1 MPARPVRTLTI
12 ALLAG
17 LLGALL
23 PATAAHAGTVQGGRL
38 DWGIKS
44 SFQSYVTGPVA
55 KGGFKLKS
63 GAATVGGSLFR
74 FHSAT
79 GSYDPGTGA
88 FEASYSGGVTFQGHQ
103 KPDGV
108 YELDMTVSRPTVKIS
123 GGSGTLYV
131 DVSSKAKDSGT
142 VSNQSQVP
150 FATLGVGGINMKG
163 GGTPLTLTNIPVTLT
178 SQGAQAFAGYYPAG
192 ARLDPLSLSA
202 DVKTAPAEQAPQSP
216 SAQPSAPAEATQA
229 PGAFADAAV
238 DWGVRRTF
246 REYVTGSIGQ
256 GKWTLAEGA
265 QDGGALFRFPQGKGA
280 YDGQKGTL
288 DAAFAG
294 TVQFTGAHL
303 DLTLGKVG
311 VKVEN
316 GKGVLSADV
325 TTAGTTKNAVPLVE
339 FDAKALKAEGAL
351 VTLTEAPATLTEG
364 GSQAFNSMYKA
375 GTEMDPVSLA
385 VALDATAKLPALP
398 DLGSTA
404 SPSAAPAPAPSA
416 GEPAPAAE
424 SGKSSNTGLYVGVAA
439 AVLLLAAAAAF
450 LLRKRRKTSPPAADS
465 APTPLPAAAAASA
478 PCAGPAAATASVPA
492 QAAGPGEASA
502 PGASG
507 SAAAAAPGP
516 AAGAASAA
524 PASGSAAAAGP
535 AEASAPGPAAAAA
548 APASASVSVT
558 KPASG
563 SVPASAQPSATAATS
578 EPTSDQASG
587 SAAASAS
594 EPAQAS
600 GPAQG
605 QEAASASAAP
615 GTDASAAAPATGSA
629 STPGA
634 AGSAATA
641 KPAPGSAP
649 APAKAAE
656 PDADGAK

>member
-131 DVSSKAKDSGT
+131 DVSSKAKDTGT

-150 FATLGVGGINMKG
+150 FATLGVGGIDMKG

-202 DVKTAPAEQAPQSP
+202 DVKTAPAAEASQSP
-216 SAQPSAPAEATQA
+216 SAQPSTPAEATQT

-294 TVQFTGAHL
+294 TVKFTGAHL
-303 DLTLGKVG
+303 DLTLGKMG

-339 FDAKALKAEGAL
+339 FDAKALKTEGAL

-416 GEPAPAAE
+416 DEPAPAAE
-424 SGKSSNTGLYVGVAA
+424 SGKSSNTGLYVGLAA

-450 LLRKRRKTSPPAADS
+450 LLRKRRQAPAAAGADS
-465 APTPLPAAAAASA
+465 AASA
-478 PCAGPAAATASVPA
+478 QAPAPTAA
-492 QAAGPGEASA
+492 
-502 PGASG
+502 
-507 SAAAAAPGP
+507 P
-516 AAGAASAA
+516 AAGSGAAGA
-524 PASGSAAAAGP
+524 PAPAPAAGSAQ
-535 AEASAPGPAAAAA
+535 AP
-548 APASASVSVT
+548 S
-558 KPASG
+558 
-563 SVPASAQPSATAATS
+563 
-578 EPTSDQASG
+578 
-587 SAAASAS
+587 AASAS
-594 EPAQAS
+594 EPA
-600 GPAQG
+600 
-605 QEAASASAAP
+605 
-615 GTDASAAAPATGSA
+615 
-629 STPGA
+629 
-634 AGSAATA
+634 
-641 KPAPGSAP
+641 P
-649 APAKAAE
+649 APAKAHGPASASAPAAASAAAAPSE
-656 PDADGAK
+656 ASASAPWSSTASSRCASRPKYRPASASAGALPGRPASCAVCA

>member
-1 MPARPVRTLTI
+1 MPARPVRALTI

-23 PATAAHAGTVQGGRL
+23 PAAAAHAGTVQGGRL

-108 YELDMTVSRPTVKIS
+108 YELDMTVSRPTVRIS
-123 GGSGTLYV
+123 GGGGTLYV
-131 DVSSKAKDSGT
+131 DVSSKAKDTGT

-150 FATLGVGGINMKG
+150 FATLGVGGIDMKG
-163 GGTPLTLTNIPVTLT
+163 GASPLTLTNIPVTLT
-178 SQGAQAFAGYYPAG
+178 AQGAQAFAGYYAAG
-192 ARLDPLSLSA
+192 AQLDPLSLSA
-202 DVKTAPAEQAPQSP
+202 DVRTAPAAEP
-216 SAQPSAPAEATQA
+216 SQPPAAQPSAPAQASRA
-229 PGAFADAAV
+229 PGGFADAAV

-256 GKWTLAEGA
+256 GKWILAEGA

-288 DAAFAG
+288 EAAFAG

-316 GKGVLSADV
+316 GRGVLSADV
-325 TTAGTTKNAVPLVE
+325 TSGGTTKNAVPLVE
-339 FDAKALKAEGAL
+339 FDAKGLKTEGAL
-351 VTLTEAPATLTEG
+351 VTLAEAPATLTEG

-385 VALDATAKLPALP
+385 VALDATAALPALP

-404 SPSAAPAPAPSA
+404 APSAAPAPAPTA
-416 GEPAPAAE
+416 APAPAAE
-424 SGKSSNTGLYVGVAA
+424 SEKSSNTVLYAALVAA
-439 AVLLLAAAAAF
+439 ALLLVAAAAL
-450 LLRKRRKTSPPAADS
+450 LLRKRRTSSAQAAAADS
-465 APTPLPAAAAASA
+465 PAPTPGQVPASA
-478 PCAGPAAATASVPA
+478 VES
-492 QAAGPGEASA
+492 
-502 PGASG
+502 ASG
-507 SAAAAAPGP
+507 QE
-516 AAGAASAA
+516 
-524 PASGSAAAAGP
+524 PASGSAAAA
-535 AEASAPGPAAAAA
+535 
-548 APASASVSVT
+548 
-558 KPASG
+558 
-563 SVPASAQPSATAATS
+563 
-578 EPTSDQASG
+578 D
-587 SAAASAS
+587 SAAAM
-594 EPAQAS
+594 
-600 GPAQG
+600 
-605 QEAASASAAP
+605 
-615 GTDASAAAPATGSA
+615 APATG
-629 STPGA
+629 PGPAPVPAPARVPA
-634 AGSAATA
+634 AEAAVEPAPGKGSAA
-641 KPAPGSAP
+641 
-649 APAKAAE
+649 
-656 PDADGAK
+656 DADASQ